1 MTRLIFSGEFDHR
14 IDSQGR
20 VAIPVRFRDAFKPGM
35 VLAEGYERCID
46 VYTLDE
52 WERVANEITG
62 RPSTNA
68 NRRLARARF
77 AGAFAADL
85 DRQGRVVVPAPLRE
99 YAGVDAGAA
108 VIGVGRYLEIWNPD
122 RWAVERSTASEQAAD
137 IAEKA
142 AGSASRPERD

>member
-1 MTRLIFSGEFDHR
+1 MIFSGEFDHR

-35 VLAEGYERCID
+35 VLAEGYDRCID

-52 WERVANEITG
+52 WERVAGEITG

-77 AGAFAADL
+77 AGAFTADL
-85 DRQGRVVVPAPLRE
+85 DRQGRVVIPAPLRE
-99 YAGVDAGAA
+99 YAGVDAGAV
-108 VIGVGRYLEIWNPD
+108 VIGVGRYLELWNPD
-122 RWAVERSTASEQAAD
+122 TWGDERAVASEQAAD
-137 IAEKA
+137 IAEQA
-142 AGSASRPERD
+142 AVSDRQGN